1 MANSDYA
8 FRLDEDASL
17 EAMLK
22 EHKRLGI
29 DGCEHAWKRATRAH
43 KFANGDQ
50 WPDDGAQMTAGA
62 EAPLTSQRKQDARLT
77 MSEIEVII
85 QTLAGREMQK
95 RFHRQYL
102 ARNSAAARSA
112 EAMTALDE
120 AFMEQT
126 DADQVDSAVFKDG
139 PAIGGISW
147 VRWEYDTLSDEKGAI
162 RKKLWKVWQ
171 MMWDPFA
178 EQVNL
183 GDRSWHRAGLFI
195 TKAELR
201 DRWPGKWR
209 DVKTKATTQ
218 GWADFEP
225 GVSSREPWAGG
236 SGMQISE
243 NPWVDLRGQQ
253 FWLEYEEWR
262 EIQSV
267 TVVAVPNGGASY
279 AEAMGAILTDGQ
291 QDPFNRVEMDASKY
305 REFRK
310 QHAAEHE
317 GEEVPDRL
325 VVKRQK
331 AVYKYAYIVG
341 DTILET
347 GDIPTGYWT
356 FQAQT
361 GFRFSQP
368 RRTIFRGL
376 IERLMDPQRWVNVM
390 ISMLT
395 RNLRMTPKNTVVYE
409 EGVFRDEGD
418 ALAQINHPSGKIRVR
433 RGTLS
438 NYGGNPPFQ
447 IVSGGTQAFASMV
460 ENMMGIWQSAI
471 PRVAGFNPGALGQLG
486 DDLRRISGEV
496 VRAVQ
501 DAAMIANA
509 ELFDSKSHYSRE
521 GGRIFLAFLKT
532 FYAGRE
538 EDLIEMIG
546 EDLAYEE
553 VEDPATGGPA
563 LDPATGQTQK
573 RLALPGPEGWFPG
586 YWRTIAVG
594 EAVPSGD
601 QLEKVWSKFQ
611 STLQTLMAPQPDTG
625 KPIFSSEDI
634 ARMVPGIPAGD
645 RARIVQRIRRDVRQ
659 MLMQQ
664 QMAQQPAEASGEAE
678 QPQEMAA

>member
-1 MANSDYA
+1 MSTSDYA
-8 FRLDEDASL
+8 YRLDEDPSL

-29 DGCEHAWKRATRAH
+29 EGCESAWKRATRAH
-43 KFANGDQ
+43 KFANGEQ
-50 WPDDGAQMTAGA
+50 WPDDGAQMTAGV
-62 EAPLTSQRKQDARLT
+62 EAPLAQQRRVAARLT

-85 QTLAGREMQK
+85 QTLTGREMQK

-120 AFMEQT
+120 AFVEQG
-126 DADQVDSAVFKDG
+126 DGDQVDSAVFKDG
-139 PAIGGISW
+139 PAIGGIAW
-147 VRWEYDTLSDEKGAI
+147 KRWEYDTLFDEKGTI
-162 RKKLWKVWQ
+162 KTKLWKVWQ

-178 EQVNL
+178 EEINL
-183 GDRSWHRAGLFI
+183 RDRSWHRAGLFI
-195 TKAELR
+195 SKAELK
-201 DRWPGKWR
+201 DTWPGKWQTVR
-209 DVKTKATTQ
+209 TKATTQ
-218 GWADFEP
+218 SWADYEP
-225 GVSSREPWAGG
+225 GMSSREPWAGG
-236 SGMQISE
+236 AGMQIE
-243 NPWVDLRGQQ
+243 QNPWADLRGQQ

-262 EIQSV
+262 EVMEVRSV
-267 TVVAVPNGGASY
+267 GVPNGGMSY
-279 AEAMGAILTDGQ
+279 AAAQSAYVEGGPDPISHIEMSEAQ
-291 QDPFNRVEMDASKY
+291 F

-310 QHAAEHE
+310 QHAAEHQ
-317 GEEVPDRL
+317 GEEVPDEL
-325 VVKRQK
+325 SPKRKK

-347 GDIPTGYWT
+347 GSIPTGYWT
-356 FQAQT
+356 FQCQT
-361 GFRFSQP
+361 GFRYSQP
-368 RRTIFRGL
+368 RRTTFRGL

-395 RNLRMTPKNTVVYE
+395 RNLQMTPKNTVVYE
-409 EGVFRDEGD
+409 EGVFRDESD

-501 DAAMIANA
+501 DAAMTANA
-509 ELFDSKSHYSRE
+509 ELFDAKSQFSRE
-521 GGRIFLAFLKT
+521 GAKIWMSFLKT
-532 FYAGRE
+532 FWTGRE
-538 EDLIEMIG
+538 QDLIEMIG

-553 VEDPATGGPA
+553 VEDLATGQPA
-563 LDPATGQTQK
+563 LDPTTGQPQK

-594 EAVPSGD
+594 EAVPTGD

-645 RARIVQRIRRDVRQ
+645 RARIIQRIRRDVRRA
-659 MLMQQ
+659 LMQQ
-664 QMAQQPAEASGEAE
+664 QMAQQQAQQGGGEGE
-678 QPQEMAA
+678 